1 MPLPFT
7 VQQRGTPSED
17 AHSEQP
23 QPGRPRT
30 SRRRLDTGRPDTS
43 TSSVGEVPQQTF
55 FPDNDDGD
63 LDEEAEDDYQT
74 EDDEDADVF
83 AFERPQTAAVTNSA
97 KPGQVQYG
105 NITAGPD
112 VTQSPVMPRIATS
125 KSQAPT
131 TAATG
136 RSVSFGFNVPDEQ
149 DETTPGR
156 PVNMETLTHLSYRP
170 STEGDPYN
178 IPNPNTTAFT
188 SQHSRWNAQRPSVVS
203 DTLVGHSSTAHTKN
217 SPELPSPAHD
227 YVGDY
232 RTPLSRDA
240 DSKSLSDEI
249 ELANFRSRP
258 GTQATWNISELRGAS
273 TIPDGIT
280 TKGDGL
286 GGIHPK
292 WPIEEANST
301 AGVDDLEED
310 SRYPEVRASVSNMD
324 DPEMPGKSLSV
335 KYCEASFH

>member
-1 MPLPFT
+1 MYSPSFKS
-7 VQQRGTPSED
+7 QQQGVPSEGARSQQSD
-17 AHSEQP
+17 
-23 QPGRPRT
+23 RPRT
-30 SRRRLDTGRPDTS
+30 AHRRLDTARPDTS

-63 LDEEAEDDYQT
+63 FDEEAEDDYQT

-83 AFERPQTAAVTNSA
+83 AFERPQTAAVKNST

-112 VTQSPVMPRIATS
+112 VTQSPVIPRIATS

-136 RSVSFGFNVPDEQ
+136 RSVSFGFNVPEEQ

-170 STEGDPYN
+170 PTEGDPYY

-188 SQHSRWNAQRPSVVS
+188 SQHSRWGAQRPSVVS
-203 DTLVGHSSTAHTKN
+203 DTLVGHPSTAHTKESRD
-217 SPELPSPAHD
+217 SPSSAHD
-227 YVGDY
+227 LVPGHYGA
-232 RTPLSRDA
+232 PFSGDA
-240 DSKSLSDEI
+240 DLKSLSDEI
-249 ELANFRSRP
+249 ELADLRDRP

-292 WPIEEANST
+292 WPVEEVNST
-301 AGVDDLEED
+301 AGIDDLEED
-310 SRYPEVRASVSNMD
+310 SQYPEVRASVSNMD
-324 DPEMPGKSLSV
+324 DPEMPG
-335 KYCEASFH
+335 

>member
-7 VQQRGTPSED
+7 VQQQGTPSSD
-17 AHSEQP
+17 GHFKQP

-30 SRRRLDTGRPDTS
+30 SRQRLDTGRPDTS

-74 EDDEDADVF
+74 EDDEDVDVF
-83 AFERPQTAAVTNSA
+83 AFERPQTAAVRNST
-97 KPGQVQYG
+97 KPGQVQHG

-112 VTQSPVMPRIATS
+112 AAQSPVIPRIATS

-149 DETTPGR
+149 DETTSGQ
-156 PVNMETLTHLSYRP
+156 PVNMETLTHLPYRP
-170 STEGDPYN
+170 STEEDQYQ

-203 DTLVGHSSTAHTKN
+203 DTLIGHPSTAQSKN
-217 SPELPSPAHD
+217 SPELPSPLHG
-227 YVGDY
+227 YVSGDF
-232 RTPLSRDA
+232 RASLMRDA
-240 DSKSLSDEI
+240 DIKSLSDEI
-249 ELANFRSRP
+249 ELANLRTRP

-273 TIPDGIT
+273 TIPDGVT

-292 WPIEEANST
+292 WPVEEANST

-310 SRYPEVRASVSNMD
+310 SQYPEVRASVSNMD
-324 DPEMPGKSLSV
+324 DPEMPGQP
-335 KYCEASFH
+335 